1 MPNTP
6 FPVDPVLTAIAI
18 AYRNERYIADDVL
31 PRTPVARQEF
41 KWHQH
46 RLADGFTLPDTRV
59 GRLSAPNRV
68 TFGFDERTD
77 STEPYALDMP
87 VPQDDLDNASGTG
100 IDPLGF
106 ATERGS
112 ELLTLD
118 REVRTSRLVF
128 NAASYAT
135 GNVKTTAAAAKWS
148 KPDSKPLHALTDA
161 LDGVLMRPN
170 IGILGRPASTALRR
184 NPQIVKAYHGNA
196 GEDGLVPLGFLAD
209 LLELDALYV
218 GEARLNVNRP
228 GQNVELHRAW
238 GPHAAF
244 IYRDRTAGAQG
255 GVTFGFTAQWKGR
268 TSRQIRDED
277 VGADGGI
284 RARVS
289 ESVKEIIAAPELGCY
304 FPDVVA

>member
-1 MPNTP
+1 MSNTP

-18 AYRNERYIADDVL
+18 AYRNGRYIADDVL

-46 RLADGFTLPDTRV
+46 HLADGFTLPDTRV

-68 TFGFDERTD
+68 TFGFDEKTD
-77 STEPYALDMP
+77 STVPYALDMP

-112 ELLTLD
+112 ELLVLD
-118 REVRTSRLVF
+118 REVRTSQRVF
-128 NAASYAT
+128 NAASYAS
-135 GNVKTTAAAAKWS
+135 GNVKSTAAAAKWS
-148 KPDSKPLHALTDA
+148 KPDSKPLNTLTDA
-161 LDGVLMRPN
+161 LDSVIVRPN
-170 IGILGRPASTALRR
+170 IGVLGRATATALRR

-196 GEDGLVPLGFLAD
+196 GDDGLVPLQFLAD
-209 LLELDALYV
+209 LLELEALYV
-218 GEARLNVNRP
+218 GESRLNVKRP
-228 GQNVELHRAW
+228 GQQVEVHRVW

-244 IYRDRTAGAQG
+244 IYRDRAAGPQSG
-255 GVTFGFTAQWKGR
+255 TTFGFTAQWKGR
-268 TSRQIRDED
+268 TARQIRDED

-289 ESVKEIIAAPELGCY
+289 ESVKEVIAAPELGCY